1 LKLIEELKARH
12 FVQLLGGYL
21 AAGWIVLEVI
31 SQLTENGVLPALLYR
46 AALTLVLSGIPAVG
60 IRAWY
65 HGARGDQKGTLREYA
80 MLGMTAVLGLA
91 VTGYVVQRNLAGPA
105 DLSASALDR
114 LDPWED
120 PRRIAVTYFE
130 GSGANDEAELLGA
143 GLTESLIDVLARVP
157 QIHVVSRNGVAPLRG
172 RSSFP
177 TDSVS
182 RALGVGILVRGRVS
196 ESDSVVTVRVEVVRT
211 RDDRTVD
218 SKTFSRPRSELFEL
232 QDQIAAQVAL
242 FLRETIGPQVKLVAD
257 EARTENVDAWLKV
270 QEAAELTADAER
282 LKDLRDIEAAH
293 ELIGR
298 ADSVLAE
305 AERLSPDW
313 SAPPTHRGFLD
324 YYMTRW
330 DGFDRSDSRAR
341 LARAVAHANQ
351 ALALDPKD
359 ADALFLRGTSTYW
372 GLLLNLTSEP
382 GEAERLMDEAEADFH
397 AATAANPSQASA
409 YSSLSHLFMRKG
421 EAAQAK
427 LAAERSYEADPWL
440 TDANLTLRRLFDT
453 SLELQ
458 DEQEAWKWCDA
469 GTDRFPEDF
478 RFREC
483 RVWRYALPGNPERR
497 AEQMADAWTDCGA
510 VSELSPESVREYNRK
525 ACEMALA
532 MGLVRAGLPDSARAV
547 ARRARAGPGVDPVRD
562 LAWLEAI
569 VLTWL
574 GDYDDAVDRLATY
587 MAVNPGSA
595 ALFAEDETWW
605 LEELRSYPGYQ
616 RLVGTP

>member
-1 LKLIEELKARH
+1 MKLIQELKARH

-21 AAGWIVLEVI
+21 AAGWVVLEVI
-31 SQLTENGVLPALLYR
+31 SQLTENGVVPAVLYR
-46 AALTLVLSGIPAVG
+46 GALTLVLSGIPAVG

-80 MLGMTAVLGLA
+80 LLGLTAVLGLA
-91 VTGYVVQRNLAGPA
+91 ATGYVVQRSLAGPT

-114 LDPWED
+114 LDARDD

-130 GSGANDEAELLGA
+130 GSGTNDESELLAA
-143 GLTESLIDVLARVP
+143 GLTESLIEVLAGVP

-182 RALGVGILVRGRVS
+182 MALGVGTLVRGRVS
-196 ESDSVVTVRVEVVRT
+196 ESDSVVTVRIEVVRA
-211 RDDRTVD
+211 RDDRTVG

-232 QDQIAAQVAL
+232 QDQIAQQVAL
-242 FLRETIGPQVKLVAD
+242 FLRETIGPQVELVAA
-257 EARTENVDAWLKV
+257 EARTENVDAWMKV
-270 QEAAELTADAER
+270 QEAAEITADAER

-305 AERLSPDW
+305 AERLAPDW
-313 SAPPTHRGFLD
+313 SAPPTRRGFLD

-351 ALALDPKD
+351 ALALDPED
-359 ADALFLRGTSTYW
+359 ADALYLRATSKYW
-372 GLLLNLTSEP
+372 GLLLNVTVEP
-382 GEAERLMDEAEADFH
+382 GEAERLLDEAEADFN
-397 AATAANPSQASA
+397 AATAANPNHARA
-409 YSSLSHLFMRKG
+409 YSQLTHLLMRRG

-427 LAAERSYEADPWL
+427 LAAERSYQVDPWL
-440 TDANLTLRRLFDT
+440 ANANLTLHRLFLA

-458 DEQEAWKWCDA
+458 DEQEAWKWCDV

-483 RVWRYALPGNPERR
+483 RVWRYALPGEPERR
-497 AEQMADAWTDCGA
+497 AEEMADAWAECDA
-510 VSELSPESVREYNRK
+510 VVELSPAPSREYNRK
-525 ACEMALA
+525 TCEMALA

-547 ARRARAGPGVDPVRD
+547 ARRARAGPNVDPVRD

-569 VLTWL
+569 VLTLL

-605 LEELRSYPGYQ
+605 LEDLRPYPAYQ
-616 RLVGTP
+616 RLVDTR